1 MAQKRRVQ
9 VQLLSVPDCPL
20 VEKVRSSLE
29 SCLHQT
35 HFNVVVE
42 ELIGD
47 YSSPTLLVDGFD
59 VTGHHPTSSGQV
71 SCRLGLPNEEE
82 ILAAL
87 HILPILNS
95 EDEQEKQILTAAFGT
110 LLNTGHRISISDL
123 STGATVDRE
132 KTSECMESM
141 HRSGSLKLDSD
152 QFIVA
157 AAGLS
162 VSPTKHEILFL
173 DGRRFWTWC
182 ALDIL
187 GIFGA
192 LGASGSAKSY
202 EPVEDKVIQIDF
214 VDGVPQNA
222 NAMVF
227 IADTTRVI
235 SICCDWCPNVNFF
248 ASRSSGEE
256 WLQKNAVEGSLI
268 SIHNVVSAARAVWSR
283 YITV

>member
-1 MAQKRRVQ
+1 MAQKRPVQ

-20 VEKVRSSLE
+20 VKKVRSSLE

-59 VTGHHPTSSGQV
+59 VTGNPTTSSGQV
-71 SCRLGLPNEEE
+71 SCRLDLPNEEQ

-87 HILPILNS
+87 HILPMLKS
-95 EDEQEKQILTAAFGT
+95 EDVQEKQILTAAFGT
-110 LLNTGHRISISDL
+110 LPNTGHRISISDL
-123 STGATVDRE
+123 STGANLDSE

-141 HRSGSLKLDSD
+141 HRSGYLKLDFD

-162 VSPTKHEILFL
+162 VSPTKHEIFL

-192 LGASGSAKSY
+192 LCASGSAKSY

-227 IADTTRVI
+227 IADMTRVI

-283 YITV
+283 YIIG